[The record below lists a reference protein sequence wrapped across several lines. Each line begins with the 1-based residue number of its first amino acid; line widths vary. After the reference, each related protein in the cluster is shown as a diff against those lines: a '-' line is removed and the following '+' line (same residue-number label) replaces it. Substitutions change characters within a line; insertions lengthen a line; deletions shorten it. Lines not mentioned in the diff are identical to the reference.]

1 MTSNS
6 ISTSTEY
13 DTYGSPTLLTDARGI
28 QTRLTYG
35 TIESPN
41 GIVEGLYP
49 TETIAAFG
57 TPLARTSTAIY
68 DFYTGLVTTAT
79 DVDNDVSTITSY
91 DGLGRPTL
99 VRVAAGLPAET
110 QTSTQYFDSQQR
122 VVVRSDLDTTGDLK
136 LASIQH
142 YDQLGRIRVTRRLEN
157 FSAAALADEMIGIKV
172 QTRYVINNPCQ
183 PDNDSQCLAD
193 NKTALGTYVLTS
205 NPYRA
210 ATSGA
215 ASDEATMGWTRSK
228 ADIAGRTI
236 ELQTFAGSTL
246 PAPWGE
252 NSTSTGRVA
261 TVYDGVF
268 TTVTDQ
274 AGKVRRSKV
283 DGLGRLIRVDEPSDA
298 ANTLGSQA
306 SPTQATNYQYNA
318 LGNLTLVTQG
328 NQTRSFS
335 YSSLGR
341 LLSASNP
348 ESGVIDYEYD
358 ANGNL
363 TKKIDP
369 RLVPNTSTHRSITYS
384 YDDLGRVTARTYNDG
399 TPNVSY
405 SYDAANVAFSKGR
418 LTSVS
423 SSVSSYS
430 YGEYD
435 PLGRVKTGTQTTDGQ
450 AYTMSYSYNR
460 AGALISQT
468 YPSGRIVTMNY
479 DAAGRIAGVKNNA
492 TGIYYAG
499 AVSTDATNRLQY
511 SAAGAIQAMKL
522 GNDLWEHTNFNSR
535 LQITQIGLGTSSTD
549 SSKLKLD
556 YTYGVLANNVLDP
569 TKNNGNVQSQTLTLP
584 GLVLTQSYAYDEL
597 NRLKSAQEMNGAT
610 QVWKQTFSYDRFG
623 NRRFDAAN
631 TLPQIT
637 LQNETS
643 TNPAISSANNRI
655 STAGYRY
662 DLAGNLECDPTH
674 PCGSTAPF
682 PAYYQFDG
690 DNRITTANGGAASG
704 GSTYLYDGDGRRV
717 KKIIGGATPSTT
729 VFVYDIAGH
738 MIAEYSDQQSTGG
751 GTSYLTADHLG
762 TPRVITRAD
771 RSVSG
776 RHDYQPF
783 GEEISASFGGRA
795 GIGGYSASD
804 SLRQQF
810 TQKKRDIETGLYY
823 FLARYYS
830 PVQGRFTGVD
840 PLTASANLEIPQSWN
855 RYSYCINN
863 PLVFV
868 DPEGLVWGSKR
879 NEETGETTYQWFD
892 GDEVGEGFTKVTEFM
907 LKGIWME
914 NSWG

>member
-1 MTSNS
+1 M
-6 ISTSTEY
+6 
-13 DTYGSPTLLTDARGI
+13 
-28 QTRLTYG
+28 
-35 TIESPN
+35 
-41 GIVEGLYP
+41 
-49 TETIAAFG
+49 
-57 TPLARTSTAIY
+57 
-68 DFYTGLVTTAT
+68 
-79 DVDNDVSTITSY
+79 
-91 DGLGRPTL
+91 
-99 VRVAAGLPAET
+99 
-110 QTSTQYFDSQQR
+110 
-122 VVVRSDLDTTGDLK
+122 
-136 LASIQH
+136 
-142 YDQLGRIRVTRRLEN
+142 
-157 FSAAALADEMIGIKV
+157 
-172 QTRYVINNPCQ
+172 
-183 PDNDSQCLAD
+183 
-193 NKTALGTYVLTS
+193 
-205 NPYRA
+205 
-210 ATSGA
+210 
-215 ASDEATMGWTRSK
+215 
-228 ADIAGRTI
+228 
-236 ELQTFAGSTL
+236 
-246 PAPWGE
+246 
-252 NSTSTGRVA
+252 A
-261 TVYDGVF
+261 TVYEGRF
-268 TTVTDQ
+268 TTITDQ

-306 SPTQATNYQYNA
+306 SPTQATNYQYDA

-328 NQTRSFS
+328 SQTRSFS
-335 YSSLGR
+335 YSSLGK

-363 TKKIDP
+363 TRKIDP
-369 RLVPNTSTHRSITYS
+369 RLVPNTSTRRSITYS
-384 YDDLGRVTARTYNDG
+384 YDDLGRVTTRTYNDG

-405 SYDAANVAFSKGR
+405 SYDAANVAFSNGR
-418 LTSVS
+418 LTAVT

-435 PLGRVKTGTQTTDGQ
+435 ALGRVRTGTQTTDGQ
-450 AYTMSYSYNR
+450 AYTMSYLYTA

-468 YPSGRIVTMNY
+468 YPSGRVVTTNY
-479 DAAGRIAGVKNNA
+479 DGAGRIAGVKNNA
-492 TGIYYAG
+492 SGLYYAG

-511 SAAGAIQAMKL
+511 SAGGAIQAMKL

-569 TKNNGNVQSQTLTLP
+569 TENNGNLQSQTLTLP
-584 GLVLTQSYAYDEL
+584 GLVLTQSYTYDEL
-597 NRLKSAQEMNGAT
+597 NRLKSAQEINGST
-610 QVWKQTFSYDRFG
+610 TVWKQTFSYDPFG

-631 TLPQIT
+631 TTLPQIT

-690 DNRITTANGGAASG
+690 DNRILTANGGVASG

-717 KKIIGGATPSTT
+717 KKIIGGPTPSTT

-738 MIAEYSDQQSTGG
+738 MIAEYSDQQSTEG

-783 GEEISASFGGRA
+783 GEEIPASYGGRA
-795 GIGGYSASD
+795 GLEGYPASD
-804 SLRQQF
+804 GLRQQF
-810 TQKKRDIETGLYY
+810 TQKERDVETGLDY
-823 FLARYYS
+823 FVARYYS
-830 PVQGRFTGVD
+830 SIQGRFTSID
-840 PLTASANLEIPQSWN
+840 PLRASASTTDPQSFN
-855 RYSYCINN
+855 RYAYVRNSPLMSIDPNGMDDCQINKTCSYTTEDWATNGVHPEQGQIQEQVTLNIPPVE
-863 PLVFV
+863 PLV
-868 DPEGLVWGSKR
+868 L
-879 NEETGETTYQWFD
+879 ETTSMTIAEHLTLNTGQVLSDTALGTGKFLYNTGYGAANLVNGPIDYGLSFVTDFQFGQTELYQPSTP
-892 GDEVGEGFTKVTEFM
+892 GERNAMYTMAACTLAYGAYSAYTGAAQTTALANSANASNEVRTGTQVFRVFWDDAKPFGQSFTTINPGTVSTTERQLDCPHRIRAGLCWKASSTIHEVSPFAM
-907 LKGIWME
+907 LFRVLADAE
-914 NSWG
+914 VCLSL